1 MSEANG
7 AGKIIVGL
15 FAVGLVL
22 ALAGHRYQTHQ
33 QSEQITWHD
42 VNVELQNV
50 EQARIDLFSTL
61 NDKIIAQQ

>member
-7 AGKIIVGL
+7 ARKIVFGL

-22 ALAGHRYQTHQ
+22 TLAGHRYQTHQ
-33 QSEQITWHD
+33 QSAQITWHD

-61 NDKIIAQQ
+61 NDKIVAQQ